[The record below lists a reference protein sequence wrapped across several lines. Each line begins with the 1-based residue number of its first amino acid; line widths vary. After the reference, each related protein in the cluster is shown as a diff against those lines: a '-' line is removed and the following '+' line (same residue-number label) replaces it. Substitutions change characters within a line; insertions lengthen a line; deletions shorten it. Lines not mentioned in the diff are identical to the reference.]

1 MIQTAMLGQALA
13 TSPLIPLIQER
24 YEWGWRGMHAMWGI
38 VGIGMMLMMV
48 VFWVLVIVGL
58 VAAIRWLTGQAK
70 GTRSDSALEIL
81 RQRYAHGEINKEE
94 FETKKR
100 DLGL

>member
-1 MIQTAMLGQALA
+1 
-13 TSPLIPLIQER
+13 
-24 YEWGWRGMHAMWGI
+24 
-38 VGIGMMLMMV
+38 MLMMV